1 MSKRSNSALAAFTVV
16 GLLAC
21 SEGTGP
27 GNKPQISFNVSTSSG
42 AAANLQSLS
51 DTVVGGTN
59 TLVLDQV
66 ELVLR
71 DIRFKR
77 VNDDVC
83 EGDDDQSEDIAVRPL
98 SHDDGENGDDGNE
111 DACETVNAG
120 PFLLDL
126 PLGSGVEQVFS
137 VAVDTGTF
145 DELRIRLHKPEDN
158 GLDPADAAFLAAHPD
173 FAGISIRATGTWN
186 GNPFTFTSDLD
197 ADQDM
202 QLDPP
207 LVVTDAGANVDVTLK
222 VDVATWFADGAG
234 GLVDPATAGQG
245 GQNENLVRDNIR
257 DSFDAFQDENH
268 DGEHDG
274 QDDGGSHD

>member
-1 MSKRSNSALAAFTVV
+1 MSAKSISALAVLTAA

-27 GNKPQISFNVSTSSG
+27 GNKPQISFNVATSSG
-42 AAANLQSLS
+42 PAANLQSVS
-51 DTVVGGTN
+51 DTVVSGTN

-77 VNDDVC
+77 LNDDVC
-83 EGDDDQSEDIAVRPL
+83 EGDSEQSGDITVRPM
-98 SHDDGENGDDGNE
+98 SDDGGENGDDGNQ

-126 PLGSGVEQVFS
+126 PLGSGIEQVFS

-145 DELRIRLHKPEDN
+145 DELRIRLHKPEDD
-158 GLDPADAAFLAAHPD
+158 GTDPADVAFLAAHPD
-173 FAGISIRATGTWN
+173 FARVSIRATGTWN
-186 GNPFTFTSDLD
+186 GSPFTFTSDLD
-197 ADQDM
+197 ADQEM
-202 QLDPP
+202 RLDPP

-222 VDVATWFADGAG
+222 VDVATWFADGNG
-234 GLVDPATAGQG
+234 GLVDPATAGLG
-245 GQNENLVRDNIR
+245 GQNESLVRDNIQH
-257 DSFDAFQDENH
+257 SFDAFEDENH
-268 DGEHDG
+268 DGE
-274 QDDGGSHD
+274 DDGGSHD

>member
-1 MSKRSNSALAAFTVV
+1 MSSRSISALAVLTAA
-16 GLLAC
+16 GMLAC

-27 GNKPQISFNVSTSSG
+27 GNKPQISFNVATSSG
-42 AAANLQSLS
+42 PAANLQSVS
-51 DTVVGGTN
+51 DTVVGGAN

-77 VNDDVC
+77 LNDDVC
-83 EGDDDQSEDIAVRPL
+83 EGDSDQSGDIAVRPL

-126 PLGSGVEQVFS
+126 PLGAGVEQVFS

-197 ADQDM
+197 ADQEM
-202 QLDPP
+202 RLDPP

-222 VDVATWFADGAG
+222 VDVTTWFADGAG
-234 GLVDPATAGQG
+234 GLVDPTTAGQG
-245 GQNENLVRDNIR
+245 GQNENLVRDNIQH
-257 DSFDAFQDENH
+257 SFDAFQDE
-268 DGEHDG
+268 DHDG

>member
-1 MSKRSNSALAAFTVV
+1 MSNRSISGLAVLTAA

-27 GNKPQISFNVSTSSG
+27 GNKPQISFNVATSSG
-42 AAANLQSLS
+42 AAANLQSVS
-51 DTVVGGTN
+51 DTVVGGAN

-83 EGDDDQSEDIAVRPL
+83 EGDDDQGEDIAVRPL

-126 PLGSGVEQVFS
+126 PLGSSVEKVFS

-145 DELRIRLHKPEDN
+145 DELRLRLHKPEDD
-158 GLDPADAAFLAAHPD
+158 GTDPADVAFLAAHPD
-173 FAGISIRATGTWN
+173 FARISIRATGTWN
-186 GNPFTFTSDLD
+186 GTPFTFTSDLD
-197 ADQDM
+197 AEQEM
-202 QLDPP
+202 QLNPP

-222 VDVATWFADGAG
+222 VDVATWFADGNG
-234 GLVDPATAGQG
+234 GLVDPGTASKG
-245 GQNENLVRDNIR
+245 GQNENLVRDNIEH
-257 DSFDAFQDENH
+257 SFDAFQDENH
-268 DGEHDG
+268 DGH
-274 QDDGGSHD
+274 DDGGSDD

>member
-1 MSKRSNSALAAFTVV
+1 MSSRSISALAVLAAA

-27 GNKPQISFNVSTSSG
+27 GNKPQISFNVATSSG
-42 AAANLQSLS
+42 PAANLQSVS
-51 DTVVGGTN
+51 DTVVGGAN

-77 VNDDVC
+77 LNDDVC
-83 EGDDDQSEDIAVRPL
+83 EGDSDQSGDIAVRPM
-98 SHDDGENGDDGNE
+98 SHDDGGNGDDGNE

-120 PFLLDL
+120 PFLLAL

-197 ADQDM
+197 ADQEM
-202 QLDPP
+202 GLDPP

-245 GQNENLVRDNIR
+245 GQNENLVRDNIQA
-257 DSFDAFQDENH
+257 SFDAFQDENH
-268 DGEHDG
+268 DGH
-274 QDDGGSHD
+274 DDGGSDD

>member
-1 MSKRSNSALAAFTVV
+1 MSRAFPALAVLTAAA
-16 GLLAC
+16 LIAC

-27 GNKPQISFNVSTSSG
+27 GNKPLISFNVSTSSG
-42 AAANLQSLS
+42 TVGNLQSVS
-51 DTVVGGTN
+51 DTVVGGAN

-77 VNDDVC
+77 INDDAC
-83 EGDDDQSEDIAVRPL
+83 DDEGDDIVVRPA

-126 PLGSGVEQVFS
+126 PLGSGVEKVFS
-137 VAVDTGTF
+137 VPVDTGTF
-145 DELRIRLHKPEDN
+145 DELRIRLHKPEDD
-158 GLDPADAAFLAAHPD
+158 GSDPADVAFLAAHPD
-173 FAGISIRATGTWN
+173 FAGLSIRATGTWN
-186 GNPFTFTSDLD
+186 GTPFTFTSDLD
-197 ADQDM
+197 AEQEM
-202 QLDPP
+202 QLNPP

-222 VDVATWFADGAG
+222 VDVATWFADGNG
-234 GLVDPATAGQG
+234 GLVDPATAGKG
-245 GQNENLVRDNIR
+245 GQNENLVRDNIQN
-257 DSFDAFQDENH
+257 SFDAFQDEDH

-274 QDDGGSHD
+274 GSDD

>member
-1 MSKRSNSALAAFTVV
+1 MSAKSISALAIFTAA

-27 GNKPQISFNVSTSSG
+27 GNKPQISFNVATSSG
-42 AAANLQSLS
+42 SAANLQSVS
-51 DTVVGGTN
+51 DTVVSGTN

-77 VNDDVC
+77 LNDDVC
-83 EGDDDQSEDIAVRPL
+83 EGDSDQSGDITVRPT
-98 SHDDGENGDDGNE
+98 SDDGGENGDDGNQ

-126 PLGSGVEQVFS
+126 PLGSGIEQVFS

-145 DELRIRLHKPEDN
+145 DELRIRLHKPEDD
-158 GLDPADAAFLAAHPD
+158 GTDPADVAFLAAHPD
-173 FAGISIRATGTWN
+173 FARISIRATGTWN
-186 GNPFTFTSDLD
+186 GSPFTFTSDLD
-197 ADQDM
+197 ADQEM
-202 QLDPP
+202 RLDPP

-222 VDVATWFADGAG
+222 VDVATWFADGTG
-234 GLVDPATAGQG
+234 GLVDPATAGVG
-245 GQNENLVRDNIR
+245 GQNESVVRDNIQH
-257 DSFDAFQDENH
+257 SFDAFEDE
-268 DGEHDG
+268 DHDG
-274 QDDGGSHD
+274 QDDGGTHD

>member
-1 MSKRSNSALAAFTVV
+1 MSKRSNSALAALTAV

-42 AAANLQSLS
+42 AAANLQSVS

-77 VNDDVC
+77 LNDDVC
-83 EGDDDQSEDIAVRPL
+83 EGDGDQSGAIAVRPM
-98 SHDDGENGDDGNE
+98 SHDGGENGDDGNQ

-145 DELRIRLHKPEDN
+145 DELRIRLHKPEDD

-234 GLVDPATAGQG
+234 GLVDPATAGNG

-257 DSFDAFQDENH
+257 DSFEAFQDENH

-274 QDDGGSHD
+274 GSHD

>member
-1 MSKRSNSALAAFTVV
+1 MSTRSVSALAVLTAA

-27 GNKPQISFNVSTSSG
+27 GNKTQISFNVATSAG
-42 AAANLQSLS
+42 PAANLQSVS
-51 DTVVGGTN
+51 DTVVGGPN

-66 ELVLR
+66 GLVLR

-77 VNDDVC
+77 LNDDVC
-83 EGDDDQSEDIAVRPL
+83 EGDSEQSGDIAVRPM
-98 SHDDGENGDDGNE
+98 SHDGGENGDDGNQ

-126 PLGSGVEQVFS
+126 PLGSGVEKIFS

-145 DELRIRLHKPEDN
+145 DELRIRLHKPEDD
-158 GLDPADAAFLAAHPD
+158 GTDPADVAFLAAHPD
-173 FAGISIRATGTWN
+173 FASISIRATGTWN
-186 GNPFTFTSDLD
+186 GSPFTFTSDLD
-197 ADQDM
+197 ADQEM
-202 QLDPP
+202 RLDPP

-234 GLVDPATAGQG
+234 GLVDPATAGQS
-245 GQNENLVRDNIR
+245 GQNENLVRDNIQQ
-257 DSFDAFQDENH
+257 SFDAFQDEDH
-268 DGEHDG
+268 DGH
-274 QDDGGSHD
+274 DDGGSDD

>member
-1 MSKRSNSALAAFTVV
+1 MSSRSISALAVLTAA

-42 AAANLQSLS
+42 AAANLQSVS
-51 DTVVGGTN
+51 DTVVSGTN

-77 VNDDVC
+77 VNDDAC
-83 EGDDDQSEDIAVRPL
+83 EDDQGGGIVVRPA
-98 SHDDGENGDDGNE
+98 SHDGGENGDDGSE
-111 DACETVNAG
+111 DACENVNAG

-145 DELRIRLHKPEDN
+145 DELRIKLHKPEDD
-158 GLDPADAAFLAAHPD
+158 GSDPADVAFLAAHPD
-173 FAGISIRATGTWN
+173 FAAISIRATGTWN
-186 GNPFTFTSDLD
+186 GTPFTFTSDLD
-197 ADQDM
+197 AEQEM
-202 QLDPP
+202 QLNPP

-222 VDVATWFADGAG
+222 VDVATWFADGTG
-234 GLVDPATAGQG
+234 GLLDPGTAGKG
-245 GQNENLVRDNIR
+245 GQNENLVRDNIEN
-257 DSFDAFQDENH
+257 SFDAFQDENR
-268 DGEHDG
+268 DGH
-274 QDDGGSHD
+274 DDGGSDD

>member
-1 MSKRSNSALAAFTVV
+1 MSAKSISALAVLTAA

-27 GNKPQISFNVSTSSG
+27 GNKPQISFNVATSSG
-42 AAANLQSLS
+42 PAANLQSVS
-51 DTVVGGTN
+51 DTVVSGTN

-77 VNDDVC
+77 LNDDVC
-83 EGDDDQSEDIAVRPL
+83 EGDSEQSGDITVRPM
-98 SHDDGENGDDGNE
+98 SDDGGENGDDGNQ

-126 PLGSGVEQVFS
+126 PLGSGIEQVFS

-145 DELRIRLHKPEDN
+145 DELRIRLHKPEDD
-158 GLDPADAAFLAAHPD
+158 GTDPADVAFLAAHPD
-173 FAGISIRATGTWN
+173 FARISIRATGTWN
-186 GNPFTFTSDLD
+186 GSPFTFTSDLD
-197 ADQDM
+197 ADQEM
-202 QLDPP
+202 RLDPP

-222 VDVATWFADGAG
+222 VDVATWFADGNG
-234 GLVDPATAGQG
+234 GLVDPATAGLG
-245 GQNENLVRDNIR
+245 GQNESLVRDNIQH
-257 DSFDAFQDENH
+257 SFDAFEDENH
-268 DGEHDG
+268 DGE
-274 QDDGGSHD
+274 DDGGSHD

>member
-1 MSKRSNSALAAFTVV
+1 MSAKSISALAIFTAA

-27 GNKPQISFNVSTSSG
+27 GNKPQISFNVATSSG
-42 AAANLQSLS
+42 PAANLQSVS
-51 DTVVGGTN
+51 DTVVSGTN

-77 VNDDVC
+77 LNDDVC
-83 EGDDDQSEDIAVRPL
+83 EGDSEQSGDITVRPM
-98 SHDDGENGDDGNE
+98 SDDGGENGDDGNQ

-126 PLGSGVEQVFS
+126 PLGSGIEQVFS

-145 DELRIRLHKPEDN
+145 DELRIRLHKPEDD
-158 GLDPADAAFLAAHPD
+158 GTDPADVAFLAAHPD
-173 FAGISIRATGTWN
+173 FARISIRATGTWN
-186 GNPFTFTSDLD
+186 GSPFTFTSDLD
-197 ADQDM
+197 ADQEM
-202 QLDPP
+202 RLDPP

-222 VDVATWFADGAG
+222 VDVATWFADGNG
-234 GLVDPATAGQG
+234 GLVDPATAGLG
-245 GQNENLVRDNIR
+245 GQNESLVRDNIQH
-257 DSFDAFQDENH
+257 SFDAFEDENH
-268 DGEHDG
+268 DGE
-274 QDDGGSHD
+274 DDGGSHD

>member
-1 MSKRSNSALAAFTVV
+1 MSSRSISALAVLTAA

-27 GNKPQISFNVSTSSG
+27 GNKPQISFNVATSSG
-42 AAANLQSLS
+42 AAASLQSVS
-51 DTVVGGTN
+51 DTVVGGAN

-71 DIRFKR
+71 DVRFKR

-83 EGDDDQSEDIAVRPL
+83 EGDDDQGEDIAVRPL

-126 PLGSGVEQVFS
+126 PLGSSVEKVFS

-145 DELRIRLHKPEDN
+145 DELRLRLHKPEDD
-158 GLDPADAAFLAAHPD
+158 GTDPADVAFLAAHPD
-173 FAGISIRATGTWN
+173 FAAISIRATGTWN
-186 GNPFTFTSDLD
+186 GSPFTFTSDLN
-197 ADQDM
+197 ADQEM
-202 QLDPP
+202 RLDP
-207 LVVTDAGANVDVTLK
+207 
-222 VDVATWFADGAG
+222 
-234 GLVDPATAGQG
+234 
-245 GQNENLVRDNIR
+245 R
-257 DSFDAFQDENH
+257 S
-268 DGEHDG
+268 
-274 QDDGGSHD
+274 S

>member
-1 MSKRSNSALAAFTVV
+1 MSAKSISALAVLTAA

-27 GNKPQISFNVSTSSG
+27 GNKPQISFNVATSSG
-42 AAANLQSLS
+42 PAANLQSVS
-51 DTVVGGTN
+51 DTVVSGTN

-77 VNDDVC
+77 LNDDVC
-83 EGDDDQSEDIAVRPL
+83 EGDSDQSGDITVRPM
-98 SHDDGENGDDGNE
+98 SDDGGENGDDGNQ

-126 PLGSGVEQVFS
+126 PLGSGIEQVFS

-145 DELRIRLHKPEDN
+145 DELRIRLHKPEDD
-158 GLDPADAAFLAAHPD
+158 GTDPADVAFLAAHPD
-173 FAGISIRATGTWN
+173 FARVSIRATGTWN
-186 GNPFTFTSDLD
+186 GSPFTFTSDLD
-197 ADQDM
+197 ADQEM
-202 QLDPP
+202 RLDPP

-222 VDVATWFADGAG
+222 VDVATWFADGNG
-234 GLVDPATAGQG
+234 GLVDPATAGLG
-245 GQNENLVRDNIR
+245 GQNESLVRDNIQH
-257 DSFDAFQDENH
+257 SFDAFEDENH
-268 DGEHDG
+268 DGE
-274 QDDGGSHD
+274 DDGGSHD

>member
-1 MSKRSNSALAAFTVV
+1 MSAKSISALAIFTAA

-27 GNKPQISFNVSTSSG
+27 GNKPQISFNVATSSG
-42 AAANLQSLS
+42 PAANLQSVS
-51 DTVVGGTN
+51 DTVVSGAN

-77 VNDDVC
+77 LNDDVC
-83 EGDDDQSEDIAVRPL
+83 EGDSDQSGDIAVRPT
-98 SHDDGENGDDGNE
+98 SDDGGENGDDGNQ

-126 PLGSGVEQVFS
+126 PLGSGIEQVFS

-145 DELRIRLHKPEDN
+145 DELRIRLHKPEDD
-158 GLDPADAAFLAAHPD
+158 GTDPADVAFLAAHPD
-173 FAGISIRATGTWN
+173 FTRISIRATGTWN
-186 GNPFTFTSDLD
+186 GSPFTFTSDLD
-197 ADQDM
+197 ADQEM
-202 QLDPP
+202 RLDPP

-222 VDVATWFADGAG
+222 VDVATWFADGNG
-234 GLVDPATAGQG
+234 GLVDPATAGVG
-245 GQNENLVRDNIR
+245 GQNESVVRDNIQH
-257 DSFDAFQDENH
+257 SFDAFEDE
-268 DGEHDG
+268 DQDG
-274 QDDGGSHD
+274 QDDGGTHD

>member
-1 MSKRSNSALAAFTVV
+1 MSNRSISALAVLTAA

-27 GNKPQISFNVSTSSG
+27 GNKPQISFNVATSSG
-42 AAANLQSLS
+42 AAANLQSVS
-51 DTVVGGTN
+51 DTVVGGAN

-83 EGDDDQSEDIAVRPL
+83 EGDGDQGEDIAVRPL

-126 PLGSGVEQVFS
+126 PLGSSVEKVFS

-145 DELRIRLHKPEDN
+145 DELRIQLHKPEDN

-173 FAGISIRATGTWN
+173 FAAISIRATGTWN
-186 GNPFTFTSDLD
+186 GSPFTFTSDLN
-197 ADQDM
+197 ADQEM

-207 LVVTDAGANVDVTLK
+207 LVVTAAGANVDVTLK
-222 VDVATWFADGAG
+222 VDVATWFADGSG
-234 GLVDPATAGQG
+234 GLVDPATAGKG
-245 GQNENLVRDNIR
+245 GQNENLVRDNIER
-257 DSFDAFQDENH
+257 SFDAFQDENH
-268 DGEHDG
+268 DGH
-274 QDDGGSHD
+274 DDGGSDN

>member
-1 MSKRSNSALAAFTVV
+1 MSTKSTSALAVLTAA

-27 GNKPQISFNVSTSSG
+27 GNKPQISFNVATSSG
-42 AAANLQSLS
+42 AAANLQSVS
-51 DTVVGGTN
+51 DTVVGGAN

-77 VNDDVC
+77 LNDDVC
-83 EGDDDQSEDIAVRPL
+83 EGDDDQDEDIAVRPM

-111 DACETVNAG
+111 DACETINAG

-126 PLGSGVEQVFS
+126 PLGSGVEKIFS

-158 GLDPADAAFLAAHPD
+158 GLDPADAAFLTAHPD

-186 GNPFTFTSDLD
+186 GSPFTFTSDLN
-197 ADQDM
+197 ADQEM
-202 QLDPP
+202 RLDPP

-222 VDVATWFADGAG
+222 VDVATWFADGNG
-234 GLVDPATAGQG
+234 GLIDPATAGNG
-245 GQNENLVRDNIR
+245 GQNENLVRDNIQH
-257 DSFDAFQDENH
+257 SFDAFQDEDH
-268 DGEHDG
+268 DGH
-274 QDDGGSHD
+274 DDGGSDD